1 MEKNV
6 LAEGRSP
13 IADVDLTSSADASKV
28 LGRFVGSRNSVG
40 LVGFEPTASASRT
53 QRSTK
58 LSHSPNCPITRR
70 SPRCDRSIAYYAL
83 NTRGD
88 KRKSIRAVRDTKI
101 ALWEWDSLS
110 LVVGL
115 AWADENNQRC
125 CQTDRPP
132 RLNMV
137 TG

>member
-58 LSHSPNCPITRR
+58 LSHSPWQEQAKELPRGEGKARRHEAAFEGKTGITSAYNFHTDPCTSDPLPHIPELPCPR
-70 SPRCDRSIAYYAL
+70 S
-83 NTRGD
+83 
-88 KRKSIRAVRDTKI
+88 
-101 ALWEWDSLS
+101 
-110 LVVGL
+110 
-115 AWADENNQRC
+115 
-125 CQTDRPP
+125 
-132 RLNMV
+132 
-137 TG
+137 

>member
-6 LAEGRSP
+6 PAEGRSP

-28 LGRFVGSRNSVG
+28 LGQLLVRSVRSVGWRNSVG

-70 SPRCDRSIAYYAL
+70 SSRCDRSIAYYAL

-101 ALWEWDSLS
+101 ASWEWDSLS
-110 LVVGL
+110 LVVGFG
-115 AWADENNQRC
+115 WADEN
-125 CQTDRPP
+125 
-132 RLNMV
+132 
-137 TG
+137 